1 MDNQF
6 LYQNSTIFFEYAL
19 ERQRR
24 KLLAA
29 MTDATPAAEAAVED
43 SIPLSDLGQIG
54 LSRLITLWVEIQRQ
68 NGSGILNLEGTP
80 QELLFRLVSQLREY
94 HTRYIF
100 YSPVCLA
107 VYAELQYMMESLAS
121 GEWFE

>member
-24 KLLAA
+24 KLLATLA
-29 MTDATPAAEAAVED
+29 DAVPATEAAVED
-43 SIPLSDLGQIG
+43 SLPLSNLGQIG
-54 LSRLITLWVEIQRQ
+54 LSRLITLWVDIQQQ
-68 NGSGILNLEGTP
+68 NGTAVLKLEGTP

-100 YSPVCLA
+100 YNPVGLA
-107 VYAELQYMMESLAS
+107 VYAELQYMMESLAL

>member
-19 ERQRR
+19 ERHRR
-24 KLLAA
+24 KLFAA
-29 MTDATPAAEAAVED
+29 MADAAPAAEAAVED
-43 SIPLSDLGQIG
+43 AIPLSNLGQIG

-80 QELLFRLVSQLREY
+80 QELLFKLFSQLWGY

-100 YSPVCLA
+100 YSPVGLA

>member
-19 ERQRR
+19 ERQCR

-29 MTDATPAAEAAVED
+29 MADAAPAAETAVED
-43 SIPLSDLGQIG
+43 AIPLSNLGQIG
-54 LSRLITLWVEIQRQ
+54 LSRLITLWVDIQQQ
-68 NGSGILNLEGTP
+68 NGTAVLKLEGTP
-80 QELLFRLVSQLREY
+80 QELLFKLVSQLWGY
-94 HTRYIF
+94 HTQYIC
-100 YSPVCLA
+100 YSPVGLA

>member
-19 ERQRR
+19 ESQRR
-24 KLLAA
+24 KLLATLA
-29 MTDATPAAEAAVED
+29 DAVPATEAAVED
-43 SIPLSDLGQIG
+43 SLPLSNLGQIG

-68 NGSGILNLEGTP
+68 NGTAVLNLEGTP

-100 YSPVCLA
+100 YSPVGLA

>member
-6 LYQNSTIFFEYAL
+6 LYQNSTIYFEYAL

-29 MTDATPAAEAAVED
+29 MADAAPAAEATVKD

-68 NGSGILNLEGTP
+68 NGYGILNLEGTP
-80 QELLFRLVSQLREY
+80 QELLFRLVSQLWEY
-94 HTRYIF
+94 QTRYIF
-100 YSPVCLA
+100 HSPVGLA

>member
-6 LYQNSTIFFEYAL
+6 LYQNSTIYFEYAL

-29 MTDATPAAEAAVED
+29 MADAAPAAEATLKD

-80 QELLFRLVSQLREY
+80 QELLFKLVSQLWGY
-94 HTRYIF
+94 HTQYIC
-100 YSPVCLA
+100 YSPVGLA

>member
-29 MTDATPAAEAAVED
+29 MADAAPATEATVKD

-80 QELLFRLVSQLREY
+80 QELLFKLFSQLWGY
-94 HTRYIF
+94 HTRYIC
-100 YSPVCLA
+100 YSPVGLA
-107 VYAELQYMMESLAS
+107 AYAELQYMMESLAS

>member
-29 MTDATPAAEAAVED
+29 MADAAHGAEAAVED

-68 NGSGILNLEGTP
+68 NGSGILNLEGTH

-100 YSPVCLA
+100 YSPVDLA

-121 GEWFE
+121 GEWLE

>member
-29 MTDATPAAEAAVED
+29 MADAAPAAEAAVED
-43 SIPLSDLGQIG
+43 AIPLSNLGQIG

-80 QELLFRLVSQLREY
+80 QELLFRLVSQLWEY
-94 HTRYIF
+94 HTQNIF
-100 YSPVCLA
+100 YSPVGLA
-107 VYAELQYMMESLAS
+107 VYAELQFMMESLAS

>member
-6 LYQNSTIFFEYAL
+6 LYQNSTIYFEYAL

-29 MTDATPAAEAAVED
+29 MADAAPAAEAAVKD

-80 QELLFRLVSQLREY
+80 QELLFKLFSQLWGY

-100 YSPVCLA
+100 YSPVGLA

>member
-29 MTDATPAAEAAVED
+29 MADAAPAAEAAVED
-43 SIPLSDLGQIG
+43 SIPLSNLGQIG

-68 NGSGILNLEGTP
+68 NGYGILNLEGTP
-80 QELLFRLVSQLREY
+80 QELLFRLVSQLREN

-100 YSPVCLA
+100 YSPVGLA

>member
-6 LYQNSTIFFEYAL
+6 LYQNSTIYFEYAL

-29 MTDATPAAEAAVED
+29 MADAAPAAEATVKD

-80 QELLFRLVSQLREY
+80 QELLFKLFSQLWGY

-100 YSPVCLA
+100 YSPVGLA

>member
-6 LYQNSTIFFEYAL
+6 LNQNSTIFFEYAL

-24 KLLAA
+24 KLLATLA
-29 MTDATPAAEAAVED
+29 DAVPATEAAVED
-43 SIPLSDLGQIG
+43 SLPLSNLGQIG

-68 NGSGILNLEGTP
+68 NGTAVLNLEGTP
-80 QELLFRLVSQLREY
+80 QELLFRLVSQLWEY
-94 HTRYIF
+94 HTRNIF
-100 YSPVCLA
+100 YSPVGLA
-107 VYAELQYMMESLAS
+107 VYAELQFMMESLAS

>member
-24 KLLAA
+24 KLFAA

-100 YSPVCLA
+100 YSPVGLA

>member
-19 ERQRR
+19 ERHRR
-24 KLLAA
+24 KLFAA
-29 MTDATPAAEAAVED
+29 MADAAPAAETAVED
-43 SIPLSDLGQIG
+43 AIPLSNLGQIG
-54 LSRLITLWVEIQRQ
+54 LSRLITLWVDIQQQ
-68 NGSGILNLEGTP
+68 NGTAVLKLEGTP
-80 QELLFRLVSQLREY
+80 QELLFKLVSQLWGY
-94 HTRYIF
+94 HTQYIC
-100 YSPVCLA
+100 YSPVGLA

>member
-29 MTDATPAAEAAVED
+29 MADAAPAAEVAVED
-43 SIPLSDLGQIG
+43 AIPLSDLGQIG

-80 QELLFRLVSQLREY
+80 QELLFRLVSQLWEY
-94 HTRYIF
+94 HTRYVF
-100 YSPVCLA
+100 YSPAGLA
-107 VYAELQYMMESLAS
+107 VYSELQYMMESLAS

>member
-6 LYQNSTIFFEYAL
+6 LYQNSTIYFEYAL

-29 MTDATPAAEAAVED
+29 MADAAPAAEAAVED
-43 SIPLSDLGQIG
+43 SIPLSNLGQIG
-54 LSRLITLWVEIQRQ
+54 LSRLITLWVEIQRE
-68 NGSGILNLEGTP
+68 NGTVVLKLEGTP

-94 HTRYIF
+94 NTRYIF
-100 YSPVCLA
+100 YSPVGLA

>member
-24 KLLAA
+24 KLLATMA
-29 MTDATPAAEAAVED
+29 DAAPAAEAAVED

-68 NGSGILNLEGTP
+68 NGTAVLKLEGTP
-80 QELLFRLVSQLREY
+80 QELLFRLVSQLREH

-100 YSPVCLA
+100 YSPVGLA

>member
-6 LYQNSTIFFEYAL
+6 LFQNSTIFFEYAL

-54 LSRLITLWVEIQRQ
+54 LSRLITLWVDIQQQ
-68 NGSGILNLEGTP
+68 NGTAVLKLEGTP

-100 YSPVCLA
+100 YSPVGLA

>member
-100 YSPVCLA
+100 HSQVGLA
-107 VYAELQYMMESLAS
+107 VHAELQYMMESLAS

>member
-29 MTDATPAAEAAVED
+29 MTDAAPAAEAAVED
-43 SIPLSDLGQIG
+43 SIPLSNLGQIG

-80 QELLFRLVSQLREY
+80 QELLFRLVSQLWEY
-94 HTRYIF
+94 QTRYIF
-100 YSPVCLA
+100 HSPMGLA
-107 VYAELQYMMESLAS
+107 VYSELQYMMESLAS

>member
-24 KLLAA
+24 KLLATLA
-29 MTDATPAAEAAVED
+29 DAVPATEAAVED
-43 SIPLSDLGQIG
+43 SLPLSNLGQIG
-54 LSRLITLWVEIQRQ
+54 LSRLITLWVDIQQQ
-68 NGSGILNLEGTP
+68 NGTAVLNLEGTP
-80 QELLFRLVSQLREY
+80 QELLFRLVSQLWEY
-94 HTRYIF
+94 HTRNIF
-100 YSPVCLA
+100 YSPVGLA
-107 VYAELQYMMESLAS
+107 VYAELQFMMESLAS